1 MRQALPDTVDHPSRR
16 TRLPSIDAAWAA
28 IAVLVPTI
36 VTFLTPTLAIDLA
49 YQIRAGELMLDSH
62 RVVST
67 DPFTFTMAGQPW
79 LNQQWG
85 AQVLL
90 GAVFRLGGWSGIVV
104 LRGLLIAGIVALLYL
119 ACRARGV
126 RPRTAAL
133 LTLAGWLIGIEILG
147 QLRPQ
152 LFGLLLFSLCV
163 WAIATRHAHPRRI
176 WLVPLAVLPWA
187 SLHGSFPL
195 AIVLL
200 GFAWLEDRRA
210 FPRIARADLLAAG
223 AAFVVTFANPY
234 GYRAWT
240 YIWDLSTDP
249 VVSKQVSEW
258 GPPSIHTWTGF
269 FFFAS
274 VLAVGALFARS
285 ERRVAWL
292 PLFELAVFAVL
303 ALLAGRGIAW
313 WGLYAPVVIAGV
325 LAADPAAQ
333 PAAVQDDGSR
343 LPAIVIAALV
353 VLMLVAIPT
362 HVGVDPVDGGPAL
375 LLFAPEQLVQVA
387 EGCAAPGT
395 RVYTSQVYASWTEF
409 SAPELPVMV
418 DSRIELFPIDVW
430 RDYFTVTNGQDG
442 WQGVL
447 DRWNVDVLIVHRAQ
461 SEGLE
466 AVIDRDPGWHRVIDT
481 EAGAVYARAGVDCG
495 APASITP

>member
-1 MRQALPDTVDHPSRR
+1 LRQQVHEPLSAPQRQR
-16 TRLPSIDAAWAA
+16 RLPTIETAWAA
-28 IAVLVPTI
+28 IAVFVPTI

-62 RVVST
+62 RVLST

-90 GAVFRLGGWSGIVV
+90 GFVFRAGGWPLIVV
-104 LRGLLIAGIVALLYL
+104 LRGALIAGIVWLLYL
-119 ACRARGV
+119 ACRGRGV

-133 LTLAGWLIGIEILG
+133 LTLTGWLSGIEILG

-163 WAIATRHAHPRRI
+163 WALATRQAHPKRVWI
-176 WLVPLAVLPWA
+176 VPIAVLPWA

-200 GFAWLEDRRA
+200 AFAWLEDRA
-210 FPRIARADLLAAG
+210 DFPTIARSDLLAAV
-223 AAFVVTFANPY
+223 AALAISFVNPY
-234 GYRAWT
+234 GFHAWT
-240 YIWDLSTDP
+240 YIWDLSTNP

-258 GPPSIHTWTGF
+258 GPPSIKTWTGF

-274 VLAVGALFARS
+274 LLAVGAFFARR
-285 ERRVAWL
+285 ERRVGWL
-292 PLFELAVFAVL
+292 PLLQLGTFAVL
-303 ALLAGRGIAW
+303 ALLAGRGVAW
-313 WGLYAPVVIAGV
+313 WGLYAPVVLAGV
-325 LAADPAAQ
+325 ISDGGPDRPAN
-333 PAAVQDDGSR
+333 PGTESSGI
-343 LPAIVIAALV
+343 PLV
-353 VLMLVAIPT
+353 VIGALTALLLLSVPT
-362 HVGVDPVDGGPAL
+362 HVGTDPADGGPAA
-375 LLFAPEQLVQVA
+375 LLFAPEQLVAAA
-387 EGCAAPGT
+387 ESCAPPGAHI
-395 RVYTSQVYASWTEF
+395 YASQVYASWTEF
-409 SAPELPVMV
+409 SATQLPVMV

-442 WQGVL
+442 WQDVL
-447 DRWNVDVLIVHRAQ
+447 DRWRVEALIVHRGQ

-466 AVIDRDPGWHRVIDT
+466 SVIRDDPGWRVVMDT
-481 EAGAVYARAGVDCG
+481 EAGKVYARAGNACLG
-495 APASITP
+495 GSTSP